1 MAEPVDLALLL
12 AVDVSASVDFDE
24 FALMADGLAA
34 AIEDAA
40 VLRGFTAG
48 AAGAVA
54 LAALFWSEPTGHA
67 IAAPWARVADAAGAS
82 AFAEQLRTAPRPAR
96 PGRTAIGAA
105 LLAGAVLLGRCP
117 YPATRQVIDV
127 SGDGAHNAGPAL
139 APARQLVIDAGI
151 TINGLAVENEEPE
164 LAQWFAANLVGGPGA
179 FAMATPDYA
188 AFAQAMREK
197 LLRETRGSVIVR
209 ADGQRDAPR

>member
-1 MAEPVDLALLL
+1 MADPVDLALVL
-12 AVDVSASVDFDE
+12 AVDVSASVDLDE
-24 FALMADGLAA
+24 FALMVDGLAA
-34 AIEDAA
+34 AVEDPA
-40 VLRGFTAG
+40 VLAGFTAG
-48 AAGAVA
+48 PAGGVA

-67 IAAPWARVADAAGAS
+67 IAAPWMRVADATGAA
-82 AFAEQLRTAPRPAR
+82 AFAEQLRSAPRPAQ

-117 YPATRQVIDV
+117 HPATRQVIDV

-139 APARQLVIDAGI
+139 GPARQLVLDAGI
-151 TINGLAVENEEPE
+151 TINGLAVENEEPD
-164 LAQWFAANLVGGPGA
+164 LAQWYAANLVGGPGA

-197 LLRETRGSVIVR
+197 LLRETRGSVVV
-209 ADGQRDAPR
+209 